1 MLSIFGVSL
10 VLYFNKILSGSRN
23 FSVSLLF
30 PFFII
35 LNFLHKKESKVIC
48 MREFEIIVLQT
59 QSLSIKPFKEL
70 KAV

>member
-23 FSVSLLF
+23 FSVSLF